1 MRLLLRFKR
10 SSISSANIAA
20 HQEIIKTHLNSAPL
34 CGVAGTPSG
43 VGTARKLESHRA
55 GFTLIELLVV
65 IAIIA
70 ILAALLLPALSA
82 AKKRAQGA
90 YCVNNLKQVQLAWI
104 MYSGDF
110 QDSFPL
116 NLRASA
122 GLMVNGV
129 LTGSWVNGDQSIPL
143 QRINSTYLV
152 TAPVN
157 APPLLGPYVA
167 KNPGVFKCPAD
178 FRTGTDTTGNVLPA
192 VRSYSMNGY
201 FGPIPGDYVD
211 YAPASNYKVFRKAGD
226 LARPSDIFVLTEEAP
241 FSINDG
247 LFYFFGGNDP
257 GNGGWGD
264 CAAAYHGKNAG
275 LSFADGHAEIHRWRG
290 AILQFGESLTGA
302 GWAPS
307 GYATD
312 PDWQW
317 FQLHGVIHK

>member
-1 MRLLLRFKR
+1 M
-10 SSISSANIAA
+10 N
-20 HQEIIKTHLNSAPL
+20 KTHLIPARVRP
-34 CGVAGTPSG
+34 VKDQAGGAGSPRNIKG
-43 VGTARKLESHRA
+43 NRP

-70 ILAALLLPALSA
+70 ILAAMLLPALSA

-90 YCVNNLKQVQLAWI
+90 YCINNLKQVQLAWL

-122 GLMVNGV
+122 GILVNGV

-152 TAPVN
+152 TAPAN

-178 FRTGTDTTGNVLPA
+178 FRTGTDTTGQVLPA

-201 FGPIPGDYVD
+201 FGAAPGDYLD
-211 YAPASNYKVFRKAGD
+211 YAPASNYKIFHKAGD
-226 LARPSDIFVLTEEAP
+226 LARASDIFVITEEAP

-264 CAAAYHGKNAG
+264 CAGAYHGKNCG

-290 AILQFGESLTGA
+290 AVLQFGESLTGS

-307 GYATD
+307 GYTTD

-317 FQLHGVIHK
+317 FQQHGIIHM